1 MPDKPGSTCGTR
13 SASLVGPAF
22 STHNY
27 GAELHMRIAT
37 LALASI
43 GLFAGVAC
51 QTEGGAENYEVTEA
65 TGTTL
70 TVSGMT

>member
-1 MPDKPGSTCGTR
+1 
-13 SASLVGPAF
+13 
-22 STHNY
+22 
-27 GAELHMRIAT
+27 MRIAT

-51 QTEGGAENYEVTEA
+51 QSEGGAENYEVAEPS
-65 TGTTL
+65 GTTL